1 MERAKHKKNAFQK
14 HWLMAKT
21 HSNIFNEQRSQHN
34 ELKHKRIPK
43 NGTDFEK
50 HIQTHSKSKRASR
63 TYENTK
69 ASNKNGIHLNNIYTR
84 TQKKQRSEQNK

>member
-43 NGTDFEK
+43 NGTDFKNTYK
-50 HIQTHSKSKRASR
+50 HIR
-63 TYENTK
+63 K
-69 ASNKNGIHLNNIYTR
+69 ARELAEHMKTR
-84 TQKKQRSEQNK
+84 KHPIRMESI